1 MLGEIGMVIS
11 HAHYTQVQGQLLIYE
26 RQFTDFV
33 AWALKGAVIERVY
46 QDINFTEKLLRKLM

>member
-26 RQFTDFV
+26 RQFTDFFV
-33 AWALKGAVIERVY
+33 WTLKGAVIERGY
-46 QDINFTEKLLRKLM
+46 